1 MALRLSGDGSLN
13 LSDVTLDNVTA
24 SGLSASGTVSL
35 PPTTSIGNVS
45 DTEIAFVDG
54 VTSALQTQL
63 NAKAD
68 KAAGYQYVTTLY
80 ITSNAT
86 FEKGFALKLADPSS
100 NDATPW
106 LRAIRVKVQGAGGGG
121 AGATTTSSNQVSPGG
136 GGSSGE
142 YREVFISDIGSLSA
156 SVTVTIGSG
165 GTGGSGVSGTA
176 GGKSVFGSVEAE
188 GGGRGVAVSAG
199 AAPRNSPASDA
210 AGTGGAGSADL
221 TIAGQ
226 RGQQGFASVTGLVI
240 SGRGA
245 NSVLGLGGVSLG
257 FSSFSTGNSGAGF
270 GSGGGGAL
278 NGENQAT
285 ARTGG
290 FGRAGIVIVELYA

>member
-80 ITSNAT
+80 ITANNT
-86 FEKGFALKLADPSS
+86 FEKAFALKLANPSS
-100 NDATPW
+100 NEATPW
-106 LRAIRVKVQGAGGGG
+106 LRAIRVTVQGAGGAGGG
-121 AGATTTSSNQVSPGG
+121 ANTTGSGALSEGGG
-136 GGSSGE
+136 GGSGTYSE
-142 YREVFISDIGSLSA
+142 KFITDIAGLSA
-156 SVTVTIGSG
+156 SVTVTVGSGGVGVSAGTG
-165 GTGGSGVSGTA
+165 GTGGQSA
-176 GGKSVFGSVEAE
+176 FGSTTAPGGE
-188 GGGRGVAVSAG
+188 GGGASSAG
-199 AAPRNSPASDA
+199 AANLS
-210 AGTGGAGSADL
+210 TGGAGGAAGASSDL
-221 TIAGQ
+221 TITGERGGPSYWSFSAAAFGTLTNIGARSQFGGPAAYGVSTGSDGSNASNKGAG
-226 RGQQGFASVTGLVI
+226 GN
-240 SGRGA
+240 GA
-245 NSVLGLGGVSLG
+245 N
-257 FSSFSTGNSGAGF
+257 NRQ
-270 GSGGGGAL
+270 
-278 NGENQAT
+278 NQAT

-290 FGRAGIVIVELYA
+290 NGAAGIVIVELFA